1 MQIFTAAQIN
11 STPSLKNYLFLV
23 PTKKRRIENA
33 YTCNLYSLK
42 LTYWQ
47 TIQRESNYCPSIRI
61 DGTTIGTKYFDR
73 QGSISFEETGDR
85 MAQRVNFLDINS
97 FENYY
102 VPRKN
107 RFFAGRNVR
116 VQLWYDTI
124 SVTREEKRKDIPH
137 FRWNFKGRP
146 GINAISRENFR
157 VNLVGFSLLA
167 TGTHSQNYLIE

>member
-1 MQIFTAAQIN
+1 MRSTMQIFTAAQIN

-42 LTYWQ
+42 LLTND
-47 TIQRESNYCPSIRI
+47 TTRIELLSIDPNRWN
-61 DGTTIGTKYFDR
+61 DGTKYFDR

-137 FRWNFKGRP
+137 FR
-146 GINAISRENFR
+146 
-157 VNLVGFSLLA
+157 
-167 TGTHSQNYLIE
+167 

>member
-1 MQIFTAAQIN
+1 MRSTMQIFTAAQIN

-23 PTKKRRIENA
+23 PTKERRIENA

-42 LTYWQ
+42 LLTND
-47 TIQRESNYCPSIRI
+47 TTRIELLSIDPNRWNDDRNEIFRSTRI
-61 DGTTIGTKYFDR
+61 NILRGDWGQNGTK
-73 QGSISFEETGDR
+73 
-85 MAQRVNFLDINS
+85 ALNFLDINS

-137 FRWNFKGRP
+137 FR
-146 GINAISRENFR
+146 
-157 VNLVGFSLLA
+157 
-167 TGTHSQNYLIE
+167 

>member
-73 QGSISFEETGDR
+73 QGLISFEETGDG

-107 RFFAGRNVR
+107 RFFAG
-116 VQLWYDTI
+116 
-124 SVTREEKRKDIPH
+124 EKRTCTT
-137 FRWNFKGRP
+137 
-146 GINAISRENFR
+146 
-157 VNLVGFSLLA
+157 LV
-167 TGTHSQNYLIE
+167 

>member
-42 LTYWQ
+42 LLTND
-47 TIQRESNYCPSIRI
+47 TTRIELLSIDPNRWN
-61 DGTTIGTKYFDR
+61 DGTKYFDR

-102 VPRKN
+102 VLRKN

-137 FRWNFKGRP
+137 FR
-146 GINAISRENFR
+146 
-157 VNLVGFSLLA
+157 
-167 TGTHSQNYLIE
+167 